1 MMKKLACMLLA
12 ALMLLAG
19 ACALAEISVNKKDLC
34 LNTSLD
40 KNVSNILF
48 LLQDG
53 DVTDTVM
60 LASIDSKSGRSVMTT
75 LDAHLVLHVMD
86 GSSYPLADI
95 YALGDAKSGGL
106 LVART
111 LNEAFALNISNYI
124 VLDMSRVPELVAAV
138 NTLDIEL
145 SDSEAA
151 ALGLEPGENSLDG
164 EQALAYVRLK
174 LDTDTERNTRGYDA
188 LMQII
193 RQGVGSG
200 NLMSMVGMGTKLLS
214 SVDTNLGALNAVA
227 LATSAQGGSD
237 RGELVLP
244 EEEQVLT
251 QEPLMADLAAVGER
265 LHEEIYP

>member
-1 MMKKLACMLLA
+1 M
-12 ALMLLAG
+12 
-19 ACALAEISVNKKDLC
+19 
-34 LNTSLD
+34 
-40 KNVSNILF
+40 
-48 LLQDG
+48 
-53 DVTDTVM
+53 
-60 LASIDSKSGRSVMTT
+60 
-75 LDAHLVLHVMD
+75 
-86 GSSYPLADI
+86 
-95 YALGDAKSGGL
+95 
-106 LVART
+106 ART

-124 VLDMSRVPELVAAV
+124 VLDMGRVPELVAAV
-138 NTLDIEL
+138 KTLDIEL

-151 ALGLEPGENSLDG
+151 ALGLAPGENSLDG

-174 LDTDTERNTRGYDA
+174 LESDTERNTRGYDA

-214 SVDTNLGALNAVA
+214 SVDTNLGALTAVT
-227 LATSAQGGSD
+227 LATSVQGGSD

-251 QEPLMADLAAVGER
+251 QEPLTVDLAAVSER